1 MPLVT
6 IKLFGE
12 LAQKFTSEF
21 TANINSVRDAVD
33 ALCVN
38 FPGLRPYLL
47 NAHNEGVVFKVL
59 IGETWEVAKDE
70 ELFLPIPQQR
80 DICITPVI
88 AGSGRIGSV
97 VLGVALLGL
106 GVAGVGFLGL
116 SAFQVGLLGG
126 VLLLQGLFGGQT
138 EAPDPEDD
146 SAKSFIFNGA
156 TNTVAAG
163 NRIPVL
169 YGKMRVGS
177 QVISASIEAYQI
189 AADED

>member
-1 MPLVT
+1 MPLVK

-12 LAQKFTSEF
+12 MAQKFIPEF

-47 NAHNEGVVFKVL
+47 NAHNEGIAFKVL
-59 IGETWEVAKDE
+59 IGDKWEIAKDE
-70 ELFLPIPQQR
+70 ELFLPVPQQR
-80 DICITPVI
+80 DVCITPVVM
-88 AGSGRIGSV
+88 GSGRVGSV

-138 EAPDPEDD
+138 EAPDPEEDE
-146 SAKSFIFNGA
+146 AKSFIFNGA
-156 TNTVAAG
+156 TNTVATG

-169 YGKMRVGS
+169 YGTMRVGS
-177 QVISASIEAYQI
+177 QVISASIQSYQI
-189 AADED
+189 AVD